1 MHFSEDGAEAI
12 PVEAVDVSE
21 SEDEMAMVKSV
32 EFSAESFS
40 VYGVVYTVDFTYE
53 GKTLHFPGEGKYLL
67 SEILSE
73 LGIEGD
79 IESAE
84 LTLIE
89 GEDHEGALYLE
100 ERKGVYW
107 ICSEIAFKDTYELD
121 VKIGNKI
128 YNIVVRDI
136 SYDMRD
142 AVSSVSVE
150 GLSGDT
156 WTVKEG
162 ETYNLN
168 ISFEETPSV
177 VQFPTTGNVLEY
189 QLPNNFTPGAL
200 TDQPVTLTYTE
211 ASVVHTITGCTYSV
225 TPDGKARIH
234 KDHAKLLL
242 ANILNKNPLE
252 LLLFLDEQVD
262 EEKATLYKKEVE
274 AIENNKPLQYVIGKV
289 NFYGSEF
296 IVNEKV
302 LIPRF
307 ETEELV
313 ENTIKKINEIFNNK
327 NIKILDIGCGSG
339 VIGLTLKKFF
349 PESEVTLV
357 DISKEALEVAKEN
370 AKNLNLEVDFI
381 ESDVFQNV
389 YDIYDVIISN
399 PPYIM
404 DDEEIEDI
412 VRDNEPH
419 IALYAGKDGLDCY
432 KKIMQDIK
440 MHLNNKYLISFEIG
454 RYQAPSI
461 ISMANYFLSKPTIE
475 VKKDLQERD
484 RMVFITN

>member
-1 MHFSEDGAEAI
+1 M
-12 PVEAVDVSE
+12 
-21 SEDEMAMVKSV
+21 
-32 EFSAESFS
+32 
-40 VYGVVYTVDFTYE
+40 TVDE
-53 GKTLHFPGEGKYLL
+53 LL
-67 SEILSE
+67 
-73 LGIEGD
+73 
-79 IESAE
+79 
-84 LTLIE
+84 
-89 GEDHEGALYLE
+89 
-100 ERKGVYW
+100 VY
-107 ICSEIAFKDTYELD
+107 
-121 VKIGNKI
+121 
-128 YNIVVRDI
+128 
-136 SYDMRD
+136 
-142 AVSSVSVE
+142 
-150 GLSGDT
+150 
-156 WTVKEG
+156 
-162 ETYNLN
+162 
-168 ISFEETPSV
+168 
-177 VQFPTTGNVLEY
+177 
-189 QLPNNFTPGAL
+189 
-200 TDQPVTLTYTE
+200 
-211 ASVVHTITGCTYSV
+211 
-225 TPDGKARIH
+225 GKARIH

-274 AIENNKPLQYVIGKV
+274 AIKNNKPLQYVIGKV

-313 ENTIKKINEIFNNK
+313 ENTITKINEMFDNK

-349 PESEVTLV
+349 PESNVTLV

-370 AKNLNLEVDFI
+370 AKNLNLEVNFI

-412 VRDNEPH
+412 VKENEPH

-440 MHLNNKYLISFEIG
+440 RHINNKYLISFEIG

-461 ISMANYFLSKPTIE
+461 ISMANYFLSKPIVE

-484 RMVFITN
+484 RMIFISSKSE

>member
-1 MHFSEDGAEAI
+1 MTIEECLVFG
-12 PVEAVDVSE
+12 
-21 SEDEMAMVKSV
+21 KSHCH
-32 EFSAESFS
+32 SDLA
-40 VYGVVYTVDFTYE
+40 
-53 GKTLHFPGEGKYLL
+53 KILLGE
-67 SEILSE
+67 I
-73 LGIEGD
+73 
-79 IESAE
+79 
-84 LTLIE
+84 
-89 GEDHEGALYLE
+89 
-100 ERKGVYW
+100 
-107 ICSEIAFKDTYELD
+107 
-121 VKIGNKI
+121 
-128 YNIVVRDI
+128 
-136 SYDMRD
+136 
-142 AVSSVSVE
+142 
-150 GLSGDT
+150 
-156 WTVKEG
+156 
-162 ETYNLN
+162 
-168 ISFEETPSV
+168 
-177 VQFPTTGNVLEY
+177 
-189 QLPNNFTPGAL
+189 
-200 TDQPVTLTYTE
+200 
-211 ASVVHTITGCTYSV
+211 
-225 TPDGKARIH
+225 IH
-234 KDHAKLLL
+234 
-242 ANILNKNPLE
+242 KNPLE
-252 LLLFLDEQVD
+252 LLNYLTEKVSLQEEEQ
-262 EEKATLYKKEVE
+262 YKK
-274 AIENNKPLQYVIGKV
+274 AIMAIQEGKPLQYVLGKV